1 MITVKQL
8 QGTKP
13 GEWLSDG
20 GAHGAGV
27 LLFRKAASGAT
38 FAYFRYTL
46 PGGKRD
52 TLPIGVYD
60 ETGRDGLTLAKAR
73 KKAGDLSR
81 LYQDGVKNIRAHL
94 EAEEAARKL
103 ALEAEQAERDAALAV
118 SLAAEARALAQAE
131 YTLQALCD
139 AYAGVLEARGKS
151 KSAKDTRSA
160 FKVHVFKMH
169 PEIAALPARE
179 VTPHHIAAM
188 VRKVREAGKE
198 RTGGMLR
205 SYLRAAFALAI
216 RAPFD
221 SAVTSELIAFEVTAN
236 PVDAIPTIPVKAG
249 QRTLTRF
256 ELAAY
261 HDALSDNLIDQ
272 ALKLAL
278 LSGGQ
283 RMAQLL
289 RIRVSDYDRDTQV
302 LKLWD
307 GKGKRQDPR
316 EHLLPLAPKAA
327 RLVDSLID
335 RAKSKAQAIAADDN
349 LKPDP
354 NPSLFLST
362 RGAVIAD
369 TTPGKRVAEI
379 ATDMKGESFDLR
391 DIRRTAETQL
401 ASLGVSRDVRAQLL
415 SHGLS
420 GVQNQH
426 YDRHSYFD
434 EKRNALIRWEAHL
447 DAISTSNAKE
457 PQGLSV
463 A

>member
-1 MITVKQL
+1 MITVKHL
-8 QGTKP
+8 QGAKP

-46 PGGKRD
+46 SGGKRD

-73 KKAGDLSR
+73 QKAGDLSR

-103 ALEAEQAERDAALAV
+103 ALEAEQAEREAAVAV
-118 SLAAEARALAQAE
+118 SLAAEARALAQAQ

-139 AYAGVLEARGKS
+139 AYANVLEVRGKS

-160 FKVHVFKMH
+160 FKVHVLEMH

-179 VTPHHIAAM
+179 VTSHHIAAM

-221 SAVTSELIAFEVTAN
+221 SAVPSELIAFEVTAN

-316 EHLLPLAPKAA
+316 EHLLPLGPKGCA
-327 RLVDSLID
+327 LVAELVE
-335 RAKSKAQAIAADDN
+335 RAKERAD
-349 LKPDP
+349 PDDV
-354 NPSLFLST
+354 NPSLFMS
-362 RGAVIAD
+362 RDRDGASAIVNYTTCSGRVSQIAK
-369 TTPGKRVAEI
+369 T
-379 ATDMKGESFDLR
+379 MKGEPFNLR
-391 DIRRTAETQL
+391 DIRRTVETQL

-426 YDRHSYFD
+426 YDRHTYIE
-434 EKRNALIRWEAHL
+434 EKRAALLLWERHL
-447 DAISTSNAKE
+447 ETLRETSQ
-457 PQGLSV
+457 PT
-463 A
+463 